1 MAGFALLRGWL
12 PVVARGQTHLLR
24 RSCRQALIP
33 LRSDFD
39 NAEKDDSRQGVAKA
53 IDKLRSH
60 LIFLKWNILECFP
73 PIPQRSTNIPCYA
86 WEKVKNHK
94 RLMKLRFF
102 LSESRLGMS
111 RASLFAETEL
121 QN

>member
-1 MAGFALLRGWL
+1 MHINHRERLGGLSVSEKYVPRGFSMAGFVLLRGWL

-39 NAEKDDSRQGVAKA
+39 NAEKDDRRQGVAKA

-60 LIFLKWNILECFP
+60 LIFFKWNILECFP

-86 WEKVKNHK
+86 WEKVKNHE
-94 RLMKLRFF
+94 RL
-102 LSESRLGMS
+102 
-111 RASLFAETEL
+111 T
-121 QN
+121 N